1 MTQHSGAARFIA
13 LDTNCLA
20 GGAAGCLDREQ
31 AGWLETRLQEVHS
44 AYRGPDGTTVRT
56 GHDDRLVI
64 LFSHHGTDTLN
75 NTFCHRGPD
84 GEPLLGGA
92 ELEALL
98 HRFPNVVLW
107 LNGHTHTNAVRPR
120 RDPADPA
127 HGFWEVTTCAVI
139 DWPCQTRVVELVDH
153 GEYLSIV
160 TTMVDH
166 DTPVAATSLDTTDD
180 LAAAEQLAA
189 LDGG

>member
-1 MTQHSGAARFIA
+1 
-13 LDTNCLA
+13 
-20 GGAAGCLDREQ
+20 
-31 AGWLETRLQEVHS
+31 VHS
-44 AYRGPDGTTVRT
+44 AYRGPDGDVRA

-64 LFSHHGTDTLN
+64 VFSHHGTDTLD
-75 NTFCHRGPD
+75 NTRGLHPGPD
-84 GEPLLGGA
+84 GEPALGGSG
-92 ELEALL
+92 LLALL

-107 LNGHTHTNAVRPR
+107 LNGHTHTNTIRPR

-127 HGFWEVTTCAVI
+127 RGFWEVTTCAVV

-166 DTPVAATSLDTTDD
+166 DTPLAPASLENTDD
-180 LAAAEQLAA
+180 LAALHRELAA
-189 LDGG
+189 NVPLDTSVMAGDASDRNVELLLIPPFPLKRLPGA

>member
-1 MTQHSGAARFIA
+1 
-13 LDTNCLA
+13 
-20 GGAAGCLDREQ
+20 
-31 AGWLETRLQEVHS
+31 
-44 AYRGPDGTTVRT
+44 
-56 GHDDRLVI
+56 VI
-64 LFSHHGTDTLN
+64 VFSHHGTDTLD
-75 NTFCHRGPD
+75 NTRGGHTGPG
-84 GEPLLGGA
+84 GEPLLGVG
-92 ELEALL
+92 LLALL

-127 HGFWEVTTCAVI
+127 RGFWEVTTCAVV

-166 DTPVAATSLDTTDD
+166 DTPVAPVSLETADD
-180 LAAAEQLAA
+180 LAALHRELASNVPWDISA
-189 LDGG
+189 MAGATSDRNTELRVVLPFPLKRLPGG